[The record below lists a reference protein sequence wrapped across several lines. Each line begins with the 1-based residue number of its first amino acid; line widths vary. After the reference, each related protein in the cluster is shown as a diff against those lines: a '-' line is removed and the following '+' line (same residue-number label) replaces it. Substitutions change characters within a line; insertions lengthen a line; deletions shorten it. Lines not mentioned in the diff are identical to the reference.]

1 MNDLN
6 VSLTL
11 KQRDEL
17 SGPTERTLQNVTK
30 QSQEAVK
37 SVAAVADASART
49 ATARAETGAQAE
61 RAIQKNLS
69 ETAAAYSAQERA
81 AVMAEQAIAR
91 ETNRSI
97 GERLRAQEQFH
108 EALRELGV
116 RTEQEIRTEIERTQQ
131 AYRTLAEAGTLSAE
145 EQSRAFDSMRA
156 KVSELNEEMG
166 VLSRTERGMRFAQR
180 GAGAVIGAG
189 EMALAG
195 VAAAHVV
202 AGPMDRAM
210 DYDRQIALM
219 ANTAF
224 NDDDAA
230 GRMHGMQQL
239 REVVRKTIAAG
250 GGTPEEVT
258 SAMTQMLGQNA
269 VSHDTVFRLMPLL
282 QRYATGTGSDTTELG
297 DVAMRSIQTFGIR
310 EDQIQD
316 VLDAS
321 IKGGHMGGFHLR
333 QMAKWLPQQMASA
346 KNSGMKGMDG
356 LSTLI
361 ALNEVSMTTAGTADE
376 AGNNVLDLL
385 QHLNAQDTSR
395 KIKKE
400 LGATLSVRYA
410 EAIEHG
416 QGPIQA
422 FAGLINQV
430 MAKDKNYQI
439 IQKKIAGAKNDDE
452 KREMYG
458 QMEEVLA
465 GSAIGKVIHNRQEML
480 AMMGYLN
487 NQDRFNQIKAATLDA
502 RGIGETDAQVMES
515 TASFKTERAKSMAEL
530 GEADGL
536 RGFNGVIGNVADKL
550 TQYADKYPGLTGAI
564 AGTTVA
570 FDGVTAALGA
580 FGLVRMVTGHGGAAR
595 EAEAAAGVGAMSRV
609 GSAAVSGAG
618 RIGRFMA
625 RGGSAALSVLAGGYE
640 AWETGHDSSLTAQ
653 QRDVRYSAIAG
664 HTVGSGLGGWGG
676 AAAGAAIGTAI
687 FPGVGTA
694 IGGALG
700 GIAGGLG
707 GDWLGDKLG
716 KAIGEAIFKVEAQK
730 TQAPQPA
737 TINLHVNLDGQQLF
751 ESVQQINLAE
761 ARRR

>member
-1 MNDLN
+1 MNDLT

-17 SGPTERTLQNVTK
+17 TGPTRQTLQGVEK
-30 QSQEAVK
+30 QSQETVK
-37 SVAAVADASART
+37 NVQAVADASART
-49 ATARAETGAQAE
+49 AAQRAETSTQAE
-61 RAIQKNLS
+61 RAVQKSLT
-69 ETAAAYSAQERA
+69 ETTAAYSAQERA
-81 AVMAEQAIAR
+81 AVLSEQAIAR

-97 GERLRAQEQFH
+97 DGRLRAQEQFH

-116 RTEQEIRTEIERTQQ
+116 RTEQEIRAEIERTQQ
-131 AYRTLAEAGTLSAE
+131 AYRTLAEAGTLSFE
-145 EQSRAFDSMRA
+145 EQSRAMDAMRS
-156 KVSELNEEMG
+156 KVAELNEEMG
-166 VLSRTERGMRFAQR
+166 VLSRTERGMHFAQR
-180 GAGAVIGAG
+180 GASAVIGAG

-210 DYDRQIALM
+210 SYDRQIALM

-230 GRMHGMQQL
+230 GRIHGMQQL
-239 REVVRKTIAAG
+239 RDVVKKTIAAG

-258 SAMTQMLGQNA
+258 AAMTQMLGQNA

-346 KNSGMKGMDG
+346 KNTGMSGMDG

-361 ALNEVSMTTAGTADE
+361 ALNEVSMTTSGTADE

-410 EAIEHG
+410 ESIEHG
-416 QGPIQA
+416 QGPLQA
-422 FAGLINQV
+422 FAGLIDQV

-439 IQKKIAGAKNDDE
+439 IKGKIANAKGDDE
-452 KREMYG
+452 KRDLYG
-458 QMEEVLA
+458 RMEEVLA

-487 NQDRFNQIKAATLDA
+487 NQDRFNQIKAATLNA
-502 RGIGETDAQVMES
+502 RGIGETDAQVMQS
-515 TASFKTERAKSMAEL
+515 TDSFKTERAKSMGEL
-530 GEADGL
+530 GEADAL
-536 RGFNGVIGNVADKL
+536 RGFNGVVGNAADKL
-550 TQYADKYPGLTGAI
+550 TDYASKYPGLTSSIMGAK
-564 AGTTVA
+564 VA
-570 FDGVTAALGA
+570 FEGVTAALGA
-580 FGLVRMVTGHGGAAR
+580 FGLMRFVTGHGAAR
-595 EAEAAAGVGAMSRV
+595 EAEAAGRLGLGGI
-609 GSAAVSGAG
+609 GSAATGGLG
-618 RIGRFMA
+618 RVGRFMT
-625 RGGSAALSVLAGGYE
+625 RGGSVALSLLAGGYE
-640 AWETGHDSSLTAQ
+640 AWETAHDTSLTPK
-653 QRDVRYSAIAG
+653 QREVQYSEIAG

-676 AAAGAAIGTAI
+676 AAAGAAIGTM
-687 FPGVGTA
+687 FMPGIGTA
-694 IGGALG
+694 VGGVLGGIGGA
-700 GIAGGLG
+700 LG

-716 KAIGEAIFKVEAQK
+716 KTIGEAITRVESQK
-730 TQAPQPA
+730 AQAPQPA
-737 TINLHVNLDGQQLF
+737 QIHLNVNLDGHQIFQSL
-751 ESVQQINLAE
+751 QQITLE
-761 ARRR
+761 ESRRR